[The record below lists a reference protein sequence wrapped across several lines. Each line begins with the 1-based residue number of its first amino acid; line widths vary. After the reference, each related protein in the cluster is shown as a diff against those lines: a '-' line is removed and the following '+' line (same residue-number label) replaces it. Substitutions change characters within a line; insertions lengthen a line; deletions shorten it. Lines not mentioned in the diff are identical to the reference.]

1 MLSLVITVLLTAC
14 VYGVGLATVYY
25 VFRIYEEGPLFPEA
39 EREALL
45 ADIKALKPLKGELL
59 VTRYELM
66 TAHGKLDDSNNQIEL
81 LREEIRASRSRVAA
95 LENKLI
101 HANLHIEHIKM
112 MLQGATQARD
122 ENARELKIIKAM
134 VTQQKKE
141 PTDDSGV
148 GNIRNLLSRY
158 VYRDSKAEKATR
170 SS

>member
-1 MLSLVITVLLTAC
+1 MLSLVITFLLTAC
-14 VYGVGLATVYY
+14 IYGVGLATVYW

-45 ADIKALKPLKGELL
+45 ADIRVLKGELL
-59 VTRYELM
+59 ATRCELM
-66 TAHGKLDDSNNQIEL
+66 TAQGKLDDRNNQIEL

-112 MLQGATQARD
+112 MLQRATQARD